1 MQAEQ
6 KQKQQQEQ
14 MQKQLELSEEDAKIV
29 EEEIKGLS
37 CRGQQ
42 QRYPAFGNL
51 YQSTTSCDQ
60 NYI

>member
-14 MQKQLELSEEDAKIV
+14 MQKQLELSD
-29 EEEIKGLS
+29 EEERDYYLE
-37 CRGQQ
+37 R
-42 QRYPAFGNL
+42 RYPAFGNL
-51 YQSTTSCDQ
+51 YQSATSCDQ